1 MSSSV
6 NPLSLKSNSVV
17 VATSYFCPAI
27 VTKPREPYSGSLLE
41 LDDEL
46 DELLELDEELLD
58 IDEDVLEV
66 DFDEDELLDESPS
79 GFASPQPV
87 RSAAA
92 RIAAKIVAFFIKT
105 LLKANIFLL

>member
-1 MSSSV
+1 M
-6 NPLSLKSNSVV
+6 PLKSNSVV

-41 LDDEL
+41 LDELLKLDEL
-46 DELLELDEELLD
+46 LELLELDEELVD
-58 IDEDVLEV
+58 VDEDELDVV
-66 DFDEDELLDESPS
+66 EDELLDESPS
-79 GFASPQPV
+79 GFSSPQPV

-92 RIAAKIVAFFIKT
+92 KSAAKIVAFFIKT

>member
-41 LDDEL
+41 LDEL
-46 DELLELDEELLD
+46 LELLELDEELLD
-58 IDEDVLEV
+58 VDEDELDVV
-66 DFDEDELLDESPS
+66 EDELLDESPS
-79 GFASPQPV
+79 GFSSPQPV

-105 LLKANIFLL
+105 LLKANTFLF

>member
-1 MSSSV
+1 M
-6 NPLSLKSNSVV
+6 SLKSNSVV

-41 LDDEL
+41 LDEL
-46 DELLELDEELLD
+46 LELLELDEELLD

-66 DFDEDELLDESPS
+66 DVDEDELLDESPS
-79 GFASPQPV
+79 GFSSPQPV

-105 LLKANIFLL
+105 LLKANTFLF